1 LLEIKINAF
10 HATIIL
16 NIAIYKLKCILEDGL
31 FCIFKGKPMLKL
43 LKQGLSA
50 LFLGLLFAG
59 SALAAD
65 IQVITSG
72 AFAEALKTL
81 VPEYEKQSPNKVI
94 ISYGSSMGTAPD
106 SIPSRLAKDE
116 KFDILI
122 LASPS
127 LESFIKSG
135 AVQPG
140 TRVDLV
146 ASVMGAVVKAGA
158 PKPDISTMPGLKS
171 ALLNAKSVAY
181 SASASGVYLSTELF
195 PKMGISEQMD
205 KTARK
210 IYSERVASVV
220 ARGEAE
226 LGFQQVSELLPIPG
240 VDFIGELPPEAQ
252 KTVLFS
258 AGITS
263 NVNNLIASRDL
274 IAFLASPKAAPT
286 IQKAGLKPVLPALP
300 W

>member
-1 LLEIKINAF
+1 MKNAF
-10 HATIIL
+10 KNT
-16 NIAIYKLKCILEDGL
+16 L
-31 FCIFKGKPMLKL
+31 FSFF
-43 LKQGLSA
+43 LSA
-50 LFLGLLFAG
+50 LLLGN
-59 SALAAD
+59 ALAAD

-94 ISYGSSMGTAPD
+94 ISYGSSMGVAPD
-106 SIPSRLAKDE
+106 SIPTRLGRGE
-116 KFDILI
+116 KFDVLI
-122 LASPS
+122 LAGPA
-127 LESFIKSG
+127 LEGFINNG

-158 PKPDISTMPGLKS
+158 PKPDISTMNGLKQ

-205 KTARK
+205 KTAKK

-220 ARGEAE
+220 ARGDAD

-258 AGITS
+258 AGIT
-263 NVNNLIASRDL
+263 NNANNLAASRDL

-286 IQKAGLKPVLPALP
+286 IQKAGLKPVLPTLP

>member
-1 LLEIKINAF
+1 MRKFICISLMLVINA
-10 HATIIL
+10 
-16 NIAIYKLKCILEDGL
+16 
-31 FCIFKGKPMLKL
+31 L
-43 LKQGLSA
+43 L
-50 LFLGLLFAG
+50 AG
-59 SALAAD
+59 VVCAAD

-72 AFAEALKTL
+72 AFAEALKEL
-81 VPEYEKQSPNKVI
+81 APEYEKQSPNKII
-94 ISYGSSMGTAPD
+94 ISYGSSMGAAPD
-106 SIPSRLAKDE
+106 SIPSRLSKGE
-116 KFDILI
+116 QFDVLI
-122 LASPS
+122 LAAPALDTFMKDGVLRS
-127 LESFIKSG
+127 
-135 AVQPG
+135 G

-146 ASVMGAVVKAGA
+146 ASVMGAVVKTGA

-226 LGFQQVSELLPIPG
+226 LGFQQVSELIPIPG

-263 NVNNLIASRDL
+263 NTKNQEASKDL
-274 IAFLASPKAAPT
+274 IQFLASKKAVPI
-286 IQKAGLKPVLPALP
+286 IQKAGLKPVLPVLP

>member
-1 LLEIKINAF
+1 MHRVL
-10 HATIIL
+10 ATCL
-16 NIAIYKLKCILEDGL
+16 V
-31 FCIFKGKPMLKL
+31 
-43 LKQGLSA
+43 
-50 LFLGLLFAG
+50 
-59 SALAAD
+59 LAANFLSIGFVYAAE

-72 AFAEALKTL
+72 AFAEALKDL
-81 VPEYEKQSPNKVI
+81 APAYEKQSPNKVI
-94 ISYGSSMGTAPD
+94 ISYGSSMGAAPD
-106 SIPSRLAKDE
+106 SIPSRLAKGE
-116 KFDILI
+116 KFDVLI
-122 LASPS
+122 LAAPA
-127 LESFIKSG
+127 LDGFIKSG

-158 PKPDISTMPGLKS
+158 YKPDISTMSGLKS

-220 ARGEAE
+220 ARGDAE

-258 AGITS
+258 AGVTKDAA
-263 NVNNLIASRDL
+263 NEEASKDL
-274 IAFLASPKAAPT
+274 IAFLASPKAVPT
-286 IQKAGLKPVLPALP
+286 IEKAGLKPVLPSLP

>member
-1 LLEIKINAF
+1 MVQ
-10 HATIIL
+10 IIM
-16 NIAIYKLKCILEDGL
+16 KR
-31 FCIFKGKPMLKL
+31 
-43 LKQGLSA
+43 
-50 LFLGLLFAG
+50 LFLSLLLLASIATNTFA
-59 SALAAD
+59 AE
-65 IQVITSG
+65 IHVITSG

-94 ISYGSSMGTAPD
+94 ISYGSSMGAAHD
-106 SIPSRLAKDE
+106 SIPTRLGRGE
-116 KFDILI
+116 KFDVLI
-122 LASPS
+122 LASPA
-127 LESFIKSG
+127 LDGFIKSG

-158 PKPDISTMPGLKS
+158 PKPDISTMAGLKQ

-210 IYSERVASVV
+210 ILSERVASVV

-240 VDFIGELPPEAQ
+240 VEFIGELPPEAQ

-258 AGITS
+258 AGITNNVS
-263 NVNNLIASRDL
+263 NLNASRDL
-274 IAFLASPKAAPT
+274 IAFLASPKAVST
-286 IQKAGLKPVLPALP
+286 IQKAGLKPVLPTLP

>member
-1 LLEIKINAF
+1 MRKIFFAF
-10 HATIIL
+10 LILATNVL
-16 NIAIYKLKCILEDGL
+16 QVDY
-31 FCIFKGKPMLKL
+31 
-43 LKQGLSA
+43 SY
-50 LFLGLLFAG
+50 
-59 SALAAD
+59 AAD

-72 AFAEALKTL
+72 AFAEALKQL

-94 ISYGSSMGTAPD
+94 ISYGSSMGAAPD
-106 SIPSRLAKDE
+106 SIPSRLAKGE
-116 KFDILI
+116 RFDVLI
-122 LASPS
+122 LAAPS
-127 LESFIKSG
+127 LEGFIKSG
-135 AVQPG
+135 DLQSG

-158 PKPDISTMPGLKS
+158 PKPDISTMNGLKL
-171 ALLNAKSVAY
+171 ALLNANSVAY

-195 PKMGISEQMD
+195 PKMGISEQMN

-220 ARGEAE
+220 ARGDAD

-240 VDFIGELPPEAQ
+240 VDFIGELPQEAQ

-263 NVNNLIASRDL
+263 NTQNLDASKDL
-274 IAFLASPKAAPT
+274 IVFLASTKAVDT
-286 IQKAGLKPVLPALP
+286 IQKAGLKPVLPAIP

>member
-1 LLEIKINAF
+1 MRKLFFAF
-10 HATIIL
+10 LILATNVL
-16 NIAIYKLKCILEDGL
+16 QVDY
-31 FCIFKGKPMLKL
+31 
-43 LKQGLSA
+43 SY
-50 LFLGLLFAG
+50 
-59 SALAAD
+59 AAD

-72 AFAEALKTL
+72 AFAEALKQL

-94 ISYGSSMGTAPD
+94 ISYGSSMGAAPD
-106 SIPSRLAKDE
+106 SIPSRLAKGE
-116 KFDILI
+116 QFDVLI
-122 LASPS
+122 LAAPS
-127 LESFIKSG
+127 LEGFIKSG
-135 AVQPG
+135 DLQSG

-158 PKPDISTMPGLKS
+158 PKPDISTMNGLKL
-171 ALLNAKSVAY
+171 ALLNAKTVAY

-195 PKMGISEQMD
+195 PKMGIAEQMD

-220 ARGEAE
+220 ARGDAE

-240 VDFIGELPPEAQ
+240 VEFIGELPPEAQ

-258 AGITS
+258 AGITTDTK
-263 NVNNLIASRDL
+263 NLAASKDL
-274 IAFLASPKAAPT
+274 IKYLASTKAVPT
-286 IQKAGLKPVLPALP
+286 IQRAGLKPVLPALT

>member
-1 LLEIKINAF
+1 MRTQFIKRTTLAFLVSLLLASSVF
-10 HATIIL
+10 
-16 NIAIYKLKCILEDGL
+16 
-31 FCIFKGKPMLKL
+31 
-43 LKQGLSA
+43 
-50 LFLGLLFAG
+50 
-59 SALAAD
+59 AAD

-72 AFAEALKTL
+72 AFAEALKDL

-94 ISYGSSMGTAPD
+94 ISYGSSMGAAPD
-106 SIPSRLAKDE
+106 SIPSRLAKGE
-116 KFDILI
+116 KFDVLI
-122 LASPS
+122 LAAPA
-127 LESFIKSG
+127 LDGFIKSG
-135 AVQPG
+135 VIQSG

-146 ASVMGAVVKAGA
+146 ASVMGAVVKTGA
-158 PKPDISTMPGLKS
+158 PKPDISTMNGLKS

-195 PKMGISEQMD
+195 PKMGISEQMN

-220 ARGEAE
+220 ARGEAD

-240 VDFIGELPPEAQ
+240 VTFIGELPPEVQ

-263 NVNNLIASRDL
+263 NVANLDTSRDL
-274 IAFLASPKAAPT
+274 IAFLASSKAVP
-286 IQKAGLKPVLPALP
+286 IIEKAGLKPVLPVLP

>member
-1 LLEIKINAF
+1 MVQ
-10 HATIIL
+10 IIM
-16 NIAIYKLKCILEDGL
+16 KR
-31 FCIFKGKPMLKL
+31 
-43 LKQGLSA
+43 
-50 LFLGLLFAG
+50 LFLSLLLLASIATNTFA
-59 SALAAD
+59 AE
-65 IQVITSG
+65 IHVITSG

-94 ISYGSSMGTAPD
+94 ISYGSSMGAAHD
-106 SIPSRLAKDE
+106 SIPTRLGRGE
-116 KFDILI
+116 KFDVLI
-122 LASPS
+122 LASPA
-127 LESFIKSG
+127 LDGFIKSG

-158 PKPDISTMPGLKS
+158 PKPDISTMAGLKQ

-210 IYSERVASVV
+210 ILSERVASVV

-240 VDFIGELPPEAQ
+240 VEFIGELPPEAQ

-258 AGITS
+258 AGITNNVS
-263 NVNNLIASRDL
+263 NLNASRDL
-274 IAFLASPKAAPT
+274 IAFLA
-286 IQKAGLKPVLPALP
+286 
-300 W
+300 

>member
-1 LLEIKINAF
+1 MRFQKINRVISVFFA
-10 HATIIL
+10 
-16 NIAIYKLKCILEDGL
+16 
-31 FCIFKGKPMLKL
+31 
-43 LKQGLSA
+43 S
-50 LFLGLLFAG
+50 LLFVGIA
-59 SALAAD
+59 SAAE

-72 AFAEALKTL
+72 AFAEALKDL
-81 VPEYEKQSPNKVI
+81 VPEYEKQSSNTVI
-94 ISYGSSMGTAPD
+94 ISYGSSMGAAPD
-106 SIPSRLAKDE
+106 SIPSRLAKGE
-116 KFDILI
+116 KFDVLI
-122 LASPS
+122 LAAPA
-127 LESFIKSG
+127 LDGFIKSG
-135 AVQPG
+135 AVKPG

-158 PKPDISTMPGLKS
+158 PKPDISTMSGLKS

-220 ARGEAE
+220 ARGDAD

-240 VDFIGELPPEAQ
+240 VEFIGELPPEAQ

-258 AGITS
+258 AGITTDAK
-263 NVNNLIASRDL
+263 NIEASKDL
-274 IAFLASPKAAPT
+274 IGFLASKKAAPT
-286 IQKAGLKPVLPALP
+286 IQKSGLKPVLPVLP

>member
-1 LLEIKINAF
+1 MRFAFIKNSFLALL
-10 HATIIL
+10 IIL
-16 NIAIYKLKCILEDGL
+16 FLATSAI
-31 FCIFKGKPMLKL
+31 
-43 LKQGLSA
+43 
-50 LFLGLLFAG
+50 
-59 SALAAD
+59 AAD

-72 AFAEALKTL
+72 AFAEALKSL

-106 SIPSRLAKDE
+106 SIPSRLARNE
-116 KFDILI
+116 KFDVLI

-127 LESFIKSG
+127 LDDFIKSG

-146 ASVMGAVVKAGA
+146 ASVMGAVVKSGA
-158 PKPDISTMPGLKS
+158 PKPDISTMAGLKS

-226 LGFQQVSELLPIPG
+226 LGFQQVSELIPIPG

-258 AGITS
+258 AGITNNVS
-263 NVNNLIASRDL
+263 NLNSSRDL

-286 IQKAGLKPVLPALP
+286 IQKAGLKPILPALP

>member
-1 LLEIKINAF
+1 MQ
-10 HATIIL
+10 IIM
-16 NIAIYKLKCILEDGL
+16 KR
-31 FCIFKGKPMLKL
+31 
-43 LKQGLSA
+43 
-50 LFLGLLFAG
+50 LFLSLLLLASIATNTFA
-59 SALAAD
+59 AE
-65 IQVITSG
+65 IHVITSG

-94 ISYGSSMGTAPD
+94 ISYGSSMGAAHD
-106 SIPSRLAKDE
+106 SIPTRLGRGE
-116 KFDILI
+116 KFDVLI
-122 LASPS
+122 LAAPA
-127 LESFIKSG
+127 LEGFIKSG

-158 PKPDISTMPGLKS
+158 PKPDISTMVGLKQ

-195 PKMGISEQMD
+195 PKMGISEQME

-210 IYSERVASVV
+210 ILSERVASVV

-240 VDFIGELPPEAQ
+240 VEFIGELPPEAQ

-258 AGITS
+258 AGITNNVS
-263 NVNNLIASRDL
+263 NLNASRDL

>member
-1 LLEIKINAF
+1 MNIKIKN
-10 HATIIL
+10 
-16 NIAIYKLKCILEDGL
+16 L
-31 FCIFKGKPMLKL
+31 FQK
-43 LKQGLSA
+43 SA
-50 LFLGLLFAG
+50 LVFLLSLLLT
-59 SALAAD
+59 SATFAAD
-65 IQVITSG
+65 IHVITSG

-94 ISYGSSMGTAPD
+94 ISYGSSMGAAHD
-106 SIPSRLAKDE
+106 SIPTRLGRGE
-116 KFDILI
+116 KFDVLI
-122 LASPS
+122 LAGPA
-127 LESFIKSG
+127 LEEFIKSG
-135 AVQPG
+135 EIQPG

-146 ASVMGAVVKAGA
+146 ASVMGGVVKAGA
-158 PKPDISTMPGLKS
+158 PKPDISTMAALKQ

-195 PKMGISEQMD
+195 PKMGIAEPME

-258 AGITS
+258 AGITKNVS
-263 NVNNLIASRDL
+263 NLGASRDL

>member
-1 LLEIKINAF
+1 MTMQN
-10 HATIIL
+10 T
-16 NIAIYKLKCILEDGL
+16 LK
-31 FCIFKGKPMLKL
+31 K
-43 LKQGLSA
+43 SA
-50 LFLGLLFAG
+50 LVFLASLFLA
-59 SALAAD
+59 STTFAAD

-72 AFAEALKTL
+72 AFAEALKAL

-94 ISYGSSMGTAPD
+94 ISYGSSMGVAPD
-106 SIPSRLAKDE
+106 SIPTRLGRGE
-116 KFDILI
+116 KFDVLI
-122 LASPS
+122 LAAPA
-127 LESFIKSG
+127 LEGFIKSG
-135 AVQPG
+135 AVQPSS
-140 TRVDLV
+140 RVDLV
-146 ASVMGAVVKAGA
+146 ASVMGGVVKAGA
-158 PKPDISTMPGLKS
+158 PKPDISTMAGLKQ

-205 KTARK
+205 KTAKK

-252 KTVLFS
+252 KTVFFS
-258 AGITS
+258 AGITN
-263 NVNNLIASRDL
+263 NVNNLGASRDL